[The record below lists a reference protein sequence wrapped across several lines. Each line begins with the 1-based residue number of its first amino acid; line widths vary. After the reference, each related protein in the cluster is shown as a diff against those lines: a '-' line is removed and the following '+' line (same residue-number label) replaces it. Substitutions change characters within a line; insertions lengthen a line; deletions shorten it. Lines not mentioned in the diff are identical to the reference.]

1 MTAIQA
7 VQTASALTIA
17 SDFDGAVR
25 IIRES
30 LAPSSRRVYQ
40 HTYNAWLD
48 FAANHGFDG
57 LDLTFANINAFVNE
71 SNVARSTRQN
81 RLSHIRKLLELL
93 AIADETAARH
103 FQAVKTF
110 CKVQRQADDADR
122 AIRSRRAL
130 SRAEIAQFLD
140 VWSGDESD
148 VGIRNNAL
156 LRLAVYTGLRRSEL
170 VALRWSDVDLES
182 QTITVQHGKGDK
194 QRVVAIADVTA
205 GTVRAM
211 QTLREA
217 QGQEYEF
224 VFPRMTRGK
233 GARFADD
240 KPANSQTV
248 MTVVTRTAK
257 LADVGHISPHD
268 LRRTHITTALD
279 NGATLADMQAQ
290 AGHSRGETTLRY
302 AQAIQ
307 AKARRGRIQF

>member
-1 MTAIQA
+1 MTSII
-7 VQTASALTIA
+7 TANPLSATI
-17 SDFDGAVR
+17 DFDRLTSIVCNALS
-25 IIRES
+25 EN
-30 LAPSSRRVYQ
+30 SRRVYQ
-40 HTYNAWLD
+40 HTYRQWQT
-48 FAANHGFDG
+48 FARGQGASP
-57 LDLTFANINAFVNE
+57 LDLTFELVTAFVNE

-122 AIRSRRAL
+122 AIRSKRAL

-211 QTLREA
+211 QTLRAA

-248 MTVVTRTAK
+248 MTVVTRTAN